1 MKRTLLVT
9 IMLLFAGLILYA
21 QQAGGSS
28 QPSSAQIKQSAQQ
41 TLTQGKTNSSQF
53 GSTLDTLKALNTSN
67 NDAAVYNRLKEQI
80 DQLETRIKKEQTQM
94 QSRLDQGVKVSS
106 VVVDQIQ
113 RLIDQY
119 NAKLAELERF
129 AAR

>member
-1 MKRTLLVT
+1 MKRILLAT
-9 IMLLFAGLILYA
+9 IMLLFAGLIVYA

-28 QPSSAQIKQSAQQ
+28 QPSSAQIKQNAQQ

-53 GSTLDTLKALNTSN
+53 ESTMSALIALNTGN

-106 VVVDQIQ
+106 VVIDQIQ
-113 RLIDQY
+113 RLIDQHK
-119 NAKLAELERF
+119 AKLTEMERF
-129 AAR
+129 IAK

>member
-9 IMLLFAGLILYA
+9 IMLLFAGLIVYA

-41 TLTQGKTNSSQF
+41 TLTQGKTNASQF
-53 GSTLDTLKALNTSN
+53 ESTLDNLKAMNTSN
-67 NDAAVYNRLKEQI
+67 NDAAVYNRLKEEI

-94 QSRLDQGVKVSS
+94 QSRLDQGTKVSS
-106 VVVDQIQ
+106 IVVDQIQ

-129 AAR
+129 TTR